1 MRILLT
7 IAALAACLGADPHLF
22 PAASAQTSSEP
33 QTAPAGQ
40 DDSSPDERN
49 GSQGEQNGSEGA
61 NAAPAAGGGNDKSF
75 DVKGAFR
82 NVCSF
87 CHQDYGRRAGRGPQL
102 MNSKRSDEFLFD
114 RIKNGVHGR
123 MPAFGGNFTDDQIKQ
138 IVEFIRELKPGEV
151 PSNPG

>member
-7 IAALAACLGADPHLF
+7 IAALAGCLAAGAHLF

-33 QTAPAGQ
+33 RAAPAGQ
-40 DDSSPDERN
+40 DDSSVKD
-49 GSQGEQNGSEGA
+49 QNGSEGEQKGSAGA
-61 NAAPAAGGGNDKSF
+61 NAAPGAGGGNDSF
-75 DVKGAFR
+75 DVKGTFR

-102 MNSKRSDEFLFD
+102 MNSKRTDEFLFD

>member
-1 MRILLT
+1 MRSLLT
-7 IAALAACLGADPHLF
+7 IAALAACIGAGAHLF
-22 PAASAQTSSEP
+22 PTASAQTSSEP
-33 QTAPAGQ
+33 AIAPAGQ
-40 DDSSPDERN
+40 DDSKAQD
-49 GSQGEQNGSEGA
+49 QNGSRGEEEGTEGA
-61 NAAPAAGGGNDKSF
+61 NAAPGAGGSDDSF

-102 MNSKRSDEFLFD
+102 MNSKRTDEFLFG

-123 MPAFGGNFTDDQIKQ
+123 MPAFGGTFSDAQIKQ
-138 IVEFIRELKPGEV
+138 IVEFIRELKPGEL